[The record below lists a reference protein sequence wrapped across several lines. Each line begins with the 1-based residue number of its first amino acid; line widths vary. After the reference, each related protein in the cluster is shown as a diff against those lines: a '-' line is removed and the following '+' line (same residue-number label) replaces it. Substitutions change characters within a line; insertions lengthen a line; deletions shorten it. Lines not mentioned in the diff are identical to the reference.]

1 MIPFAGWGATAGKAG
16 YKATREVAEGAT
28 EKAAREAAEKK
39 AAQEGAEKEARQK
52 NGAQIKQKKKKLM
65 ECAEKGRY
73 GDLKKKT
80 GEGKFDR
87 DHIPSKEALKRRAE
101 KIKGKELT
109 PAEAK
114 AIEDQ
119 AWTIAIPKIA
129 HQEGSRTY
137 GRRNAEV
144 LGDDVWDLAKA
155 AKDDVED
162 MLKYIKENPDVFGK
176 DCADLYKEATEEMLQ
191 MTDQDY
197 VDFLDK
203 ILDNK
208 K

>member
-1 MIPFAGWGATAGKAG
+1 MAEYLEKVKEFLGGLGKG
-16 YKATREVAEGAT
+16 KEP
-28 EKAAREAAEKK
+28 EAPPPKGK
-39 AAQEGAEKEARQK
+39 GDT
-52 NGAQIKQKKKKLM
+52 QIKQKKKKLM
-65 ECAEKGRY
+65 ECAEKGKY

-80 GEGKFDR
+80 GNGKLDR

-119 AWTIAIPKIA
+119 AWTIAIPQVA

-137 GRRNAEV
+137 GGRNTKV
-144 LGDDVWDLAKA
+144 VDDDVLDLAKA

-197 VDFLDK
+197 VDFLNK
-203 ILDNK
+203 ILENK